1 MSNPDTRV
9 RSGDDRATLSRLYAL
24 VANDEDA
31 RTCTDISEQA
41 CREVPGNFFKIILA
55 NLLSKIGDLL
65 INPKTVLAWLIGA
78 VGAPAA
84 LAGALVPIRESGS
97 LIPQLLIGAWVRRHP
112 VRKGFWALGAVL
124 QGLCV
129 FGMALA
135 VWHWQGLAAGLA
147 IVGLLVIF
155 SLGRG
160 FCSVAMKDV
169 QGKCI
174 PKSRRGRLTGLA
186 STLSGLATLAVGVF
200 LFGSDQEPG
209 LLFYTVLLAAAGLAW
224 WLAAAVFARVDEF
237 EGETA
242 GGGHA
247 FREALASLSLLVD
260 DRPFRN
266 FVIARALLMTSAL
279 GSPFLVVL
287 AQERGQGAALLGG
300 FLIASSLASTLS
312 ATVWGYMAD
321 ASSRQVMMR
330 GGGLAALVCLG
341 VAAVAL
347 WAPQSDRLAWFYPV
361 AFFVLSV
368 AHSGV
373 RIGRKTYLV
382 DMAGGTKRTDYTAV
396 SNTVIGVLLLVVGGI
411 STGVSVTG
419 AQWALV
425 FLGLMG
431 ALGTFW
437 SWRLKEV

>member
-1 MSNPDTRV
+1 MSNPTTRV
-9 RSGDDRATLSRLYAL
+9 RAGEDRAPLSRLYAL

-31 RTCTDISEQA
+31 RTCTDISEEA

-129 FGMALA
+129 LGMALA
-135 VWHWQGLAAGLA
+135 VWHWRGLAAGLA

-186 STLSGLATLAVGVF
+186 STLSGLATLAVGVL
-200 LFGSDQEPG
+200 LFGRDQEPG
-209 LLFYTVLLAAAGLAW
+209 LLFYSVLLAAAGLAW
-224 WLAAAVFARVDEF
+224 WLAAAVFASVDEF
-237 EGETA
+237 KGETA

-247 FREALASLSLLVD
+247 LREALASLNLLVTD
-260 DRPFRN
+260 APFRD
-266 FVIARALLMTSAL
+266 FVITRALLMASAL

-287 AQERGQGAALLGG
+287 AQKQGQGAALLGG
-300 FLIASSLASTLS
+300 FLVASSLASTLS
-312 ATVWGYMAD
+312 ASVWGYMAD

-347 WAPQSDRLAWFYPV
+347 LVPEAGWLAAFYPV

-411 STGVSVTG
+411 STGVSVVG